1 MTEDWTMTGSIGR
14 YHLNGWW
21 KLLDKLP
28 DTFRAQLFL
37 AVFHSLALLFKFF
50 SFISIAFT
58 TWWLHSGSLEKL
70 FLFNVL
76 MALLLTD
83 TQFPQFGWVCMGQ
96 KRNRE
101 SDWKILVLKTMQ
113 IPTEYNCNF
122 ICFIMPHYP
131 PRPLMSRPGGS
142 ALCLPC
148 AVSFR
153 GGLAPFYHNHT
164 SHKWDMQLAGRSL
177 GPQSGVVLRV
187 VLVI

>member
-1 MTEDWTMTGSIGR
+1 MPEDWTMTGSIGW
-14 YHLNGWW
+14 YHLIGWW
-21 KLLDKLP
+21 KLLDKLR
-28 DTFRAQLFL
+28 THF
-37 AVFHSLALLFKFF
+37 VFNFSSYGFPPFCSSLQFF
-50 SFISIAFT
+50 SSFISIAFT

-83 TQFPQFGWVCMGQ
+83 TKFPQFGWVCMGQ

-101 SDWKILVLKTMQ
+101 LDWKILVLKTMQ

-148 AVSFR
+148 AISFW
-153 GGLAPFYHNHT
+153 GGA
-164 SHKWDMQLAGRSL
+164 
-177 GPQSGVVLRV
+177 
-187 VLVI
+187 